1 MCIYKLEIIS
11 TKRKYFDNSNLKKR
25 TSKSLSKYFET
36 RNKYEKLLLLFI

>member
-25 TSKSLSKYFET
+25 TSS
-36 RNKYEKLLLLFI
+36 YEEFIQVFRDT